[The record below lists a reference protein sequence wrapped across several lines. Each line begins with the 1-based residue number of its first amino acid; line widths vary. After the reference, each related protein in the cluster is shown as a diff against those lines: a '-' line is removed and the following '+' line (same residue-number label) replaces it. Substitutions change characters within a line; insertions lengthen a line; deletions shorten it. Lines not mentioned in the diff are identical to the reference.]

1 MLHRMLVSFEKQDK
15 VLSELWNSVRSF
27 EHGMQPLQM
36 KVIPHKN
43 LLKKNSGMKNPTA
56 TLQYLESNIVRY
68 KCKLIDEAE
77 NYNSF
82 FVRKKKRR
90 VLWKIEW
97 KKLKFDT
104 CSIWNLER
112 PGKTRR
118 DHLTEAEVVL
128 FVDI

>member
-27 EHGMQPLQM
+27 EHGMQALQM

-43 LLKKNSGMKNPTA
+43 LLKKNSGMKNLTA

-82 FVRKKKRR
+82 FVRKKKEKSIVKNR
-90 VLWKIEW
+90 VEEIKVW
-97 KKLKFDT
+97 
-104 CSIWNLER
+104 
-112 PGKTRR
+112 
-118 DHLTEAEVVL
+118 HM
-128 FVDI
+128 